1 MPVTPTGPLS
11 LPFVAVAEL
20 LAATTAWQAICGV
33 SSPAQARQRIHL
45 HDLDP
50 RDPVTGQQPA
60 ENLLPCAVLL
70 DEDGLEHNRARIA
83 SGRGELI
90 CEFLLP
96 LDTDLTYSEQ
106 CIAFRNQVGSVL
118 MEMLQRARTP
128 DGNGGTYWGLT
139 AWRKLVAPQ
148 VLTASESR
156 FGVPDA
162 MWCAFLLE
170 WVE

>member
-1 MPVTPTGPLS
+1 M
-11 LPFVAVAEL
+11 AEL
-20 LAATTAWQAICGV
+20 LAATTAWQTICGV
-33 SSPAQARQRIHL
+33 SSSAQARERIHL

-60 ENLLPCAVLL
+60 VDLLPCAVLL
-70 DEDGLEHNRARIA
+70 DEDGLEHSRNRIA

-96 LDTDLTYSEQ
+96 LDGNLNEAEQ
-106 CIAFRNQVGSVL
+106 CIAFRNQVGTVL
-118 MEMLQRARTP
+118 MEMLHLARTP
-128 DGNGGTYWGLT
+128 DGQGGTYWGLT

-156 FGVPDA
+156 FGVPEA